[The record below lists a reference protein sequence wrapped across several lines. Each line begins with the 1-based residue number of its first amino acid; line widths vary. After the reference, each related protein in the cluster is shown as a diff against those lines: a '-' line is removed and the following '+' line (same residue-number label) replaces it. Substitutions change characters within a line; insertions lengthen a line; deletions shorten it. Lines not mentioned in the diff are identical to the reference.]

1 MRQDKDTSK
10 VSYIEKTGSAMR
22 IDQTITALE
31 CSSVPYKE
39 IVVPKRDEH
48 IARRIISNRNLDNK
62 ISIKLI

>member
-1 MRQDKDTSK
+1 MCQDENVSK
-10 VSYIEKTGSAMR
+10 VSYIEKTVSAMR

-31 CSSVPYKE
+31 SNSATYKE

-48 IARRIISNRNLDNK
+48 IVRQIIRNKNLSDK